1 MLKKK
6 HYSMK
11 NIIFSQHSSFVAIFF
26 IYYPNNNSP
35 KVLSENRS
43 KIVHGFLI
51 VTVFFKLSN
60 YQKLKIPPLVR
71 IPWPTK
77 KQLCCEYF
85 YYASK
90 TFPIFCTYNA
100 INWWL
105 FQDPPGVR
113 GGSSTT
119 IVVVRISCLLS
130 ERNIFQKPKLILIVK
145 VQNAIFPLV

>member
-1 MLKKK
+1 
-6 HYSMK
+6 MK
-11 NIIFSQHSSFVAIFF
+11 NIIFSQHRSFVAIFF

-77 KQLCCEYF
+77 KHLCCEYF